1 MRFPRLSEA
10 TCVAPRLQMPAKKAA
25 VLALILFA
33 TSYVAAQTVANHSSQ
48 NLSSQ
53 KEEHTTQQKV
63 GPIIFQD
70 YFTDGNDNGW
80 VQINRAWHVI
90 LGHYIQDGDYFPNAL
105 GRGGYSLTH
114 IGDKSW
120 RDYVMSATFDIT
132 NAPGL
137 PSPDVHT
144 ANFFVRTQRF
154 KQPGFDVG
162 SPSGGTFYEVSIWA
176 KGVLDPRTGGANVLP
191 EGLVIFAK
199 FVNGVQ
205 VLRVDKEHSNSVT
218 GTNSITIKAAG
229 KRIQVWANGEQV
241 VDFTDPKPIRF
252 GGIGLSTTWEAEAW
266 FDNVIVNRVD
276 GPSHNEHEFRDDH

>member
-1 MRFPRLSEA
+1 MKSSHLPGA
-10 TCVAPRLQMPAKKAA
+10 TDAAPRFQMLAMTTA
-25 VLALILFA
+25 VMALLLFA
-33 TSYVAAQTVANHSSQ
+33 TSYVTAQTVANR
-48 NLSSQ
+48 SSQ
-53 KEEHTTQQKV
+53 KEEHSTQKM

-80 VQINRAWHVI
+80 KQVNRRWHVT
-90 LGHYIQDGDYFPNAL
+90 LGRYIQDGDYLPDAL

-114 IGDKSW
+114 VGDKSW

-162 SPSGGTFYEVSIWA
+162 SPSGGTFYEISVWA

-205 VLRVDKEHSNSVT
+205 VLRVDKEHSNSVV

-229 KRIQVWANGEQV
+229 KRIQAWANGEEV
-241 VDFTDPKPIRF
+241 VDFTDRNPIRF

-266 FDNVIVNRVD
+266 FDNVIVSLVD
-276 GPSHNEHEFRDDH
+276 GARHDKDEHGSRDDH

>member
-1 MRFPRLSEA
+1 MLA
-10 TCVAPRLQMPAKKAA
+10 MKAA
-25 VLALILFA
+25 VLTLILSA
-33 TSYVAAQTVANHSSQ
+33 TSYVTAQTAA

-53 KEEHTTQQKV
+53 KNENSIQHKV

-80 VQINRAWHVI
+80 KQVNRQWHVT
-90 LGHYIQDGDYFPNAL
+90 LGRYIQDGDYLPNAL

-114 IGDKSW
+114 VGDKSW

-144 ANFFVRTQRF
+144 ANFFFRVQRF
-154 KQPGFDVG
+154 KQPGFEVG

-176 KGVLDPRTGGANVLP
+176 KGVLDPRTNGANELP

-241 VDFTDPKPIRF
+241 VDFTDPKPIRS

-266 FDNVIVNRVD
+266 FDNVIVSQVD
-276 GPSHNEHEFRDDH
+276 GAGHDKDEHGFRDDD

>member
-1 MRFPRLSEA
+1 MLA
-10 TCVAPRLQMPAKKAA
+10 VKAA
-25 VLALILFA
+25 VLALILVA
-33 TSYVAAQTVANHSSQ
+33 TSYVTAQTAT

-53 KEEHTTQQKV
+53 KNEHSTQHKA

-80 VQINRAWHVI
+80 KQVNRRWHVT
-90 LGHYIQDGDYFPNAL
+90 LGRYIQDGDYLPNAL

-144 ANFFVRTQRF
+144 ANFFFRVQRF

-176 KGVLDPRTGGANVLP
+176 KGVLDPRTGGANELP

-241 VDFTDPKPIRF
+241 VDFTDPKPIRY

-266 FDNVIVNRVD
+266 FDNVIVSLVD
-276 GPSHNEHEFRDDH
+276 GARHDKDEHGSGDDH